1 MERIRLIHIFLLV
14 HLATVIWQPILSRIK
29 IEWLK
34 KAEESGNE
42 LATDELLEIEEDLP
56 GYYWQIL

>member
-1 MERIRLIHIFLLV
+1 M
-14 HLATVIWQPILSRIK
+14 

-42 LATDELLEIEEDLP
+42 RATDELLEIEEDLP